1 MSRHWRECRKDFKE
15 HDTEQNR
22 SLSARWDPLTDVWT
36 FCGPGAGGEPE
47 KVFKSLASK
56 AARALPDSHGISIA
70 DRWKVWLDAL
80 RNEDRNFEKHP
91 VEVILSPQECD
102 RLDLRATKGVVESV
116 MITDEMAAESE
127 RQLGFSTEL
136 GPKTQRRFE
145 GTAGVT
151 EIFLQRQQTTVWNWI
166 AGNTHHRARHGR
178 SNLSPKP
185 LKLRLHLAPNNPEVS
200 EYVRTSR
207 SSA

>member
-56 AARALPDSHGISIA
+56 AARALPDSHGISVA

-127 RQLGFSTEL
+127 RQLGFSTEI

-145 GTAGVT
+145 GTAGVIRDLFAT
-151 EIFLQRQQTTVWNWI
+151 SANYCLDSDDELVQKDWFIPVLVVSFLGFSGCDDPFKDDDFW
-166 AGNTHHRARHGR
+166 
-178 SNLSPKP
+178 
-185 LKLRLHLAPNNPEVS
+185 
-200 EYVRTSR
+200 
-207 SSA
+207 